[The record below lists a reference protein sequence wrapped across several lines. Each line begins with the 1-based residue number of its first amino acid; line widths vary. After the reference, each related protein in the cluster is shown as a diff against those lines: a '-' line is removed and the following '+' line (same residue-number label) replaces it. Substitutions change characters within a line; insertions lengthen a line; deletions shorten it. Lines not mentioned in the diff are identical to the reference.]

1 MRIGAAIYQ
10 HTDGR
15 WEARYRK
22 GRKPDGTFIYG
33 SVYGKTYEEA
43 EQKRAELLRNL
54 AVQAENCISEEAV
67 LISGI
72 NKGIRDFYAV
82 VPRGRTSFPEPL
94 TDEEVNELV
103 SVIGS
108 CYPGLRLAICLSLYM
123 GIASEELATLTWSDI
138 DCDAGTL
145 LISHVM
151 VDAKHMLGTVV
162 PCDKRMLPI
171 PKIINNFVDL
181 SAAVQKEK
189 DSYILTAR
197 GGRIKALRSEKLL
210 WAKALTA
217 YDYNKKITPEILRAT
232 FIRRSFEKGIN
243 FETVSY
249 FTGLTVPV
257 LRTKYGHLAKA
268 NPSLLDS
275 VYDFAESSAVA
286 TAKQMNLLILGAGG
300 QGQVV
305 RETAEAIG
313 VFEHI
318 AFLDDDTTLP
328 GVLDSLGNCQRYRND
343 YPMAFVT
350 IGNNELRRKLIN
362 HLQMAGF
369 IVPVLKHPTATISPA
384 VEAGAGTI
392 FEAKN
397 IVNPAVKIGKG
408 VILSS
413 ASIVEHGAVI
423 HDYSHVEAGTIIR
436 KGMIIPAGMRVNNLN
451 LNELNSA
458 QNAG

>member
-1 MRIGAAIYQ
+1 MPLSVKLFLSANIGLYPSGDCFILNGEKHLPPFRLMQVLLSTMNEKYQ
-10 HTDGR
+10 IADKLSAMELR
-15 WEARYRK
+15 YAFIRQKLEAGVDMYSLCTYLGQNKR
-22 GRKPDGTFIYG
+22 PDVI
-33 SVYGKTYEEA
+33 V
-43 EQKRAELLRNL
+43 KRF
-54 AVQAENCISEEAV
+54 SEYC
-67 LISGI
+67 
-72 NKGIRDFYAV
+72 R
-82 VPRGRTSFPEPL
+82 
-94 TDEEVNELV
+94 
-103 SVIGS
+103 
-108 CYPGLRLAICLSLYM
+108 
-123 GIASEELATLTWSDI
+123 
-138 DCDAGTL
+138 
-145 LISHVM
+145 
-151 VDAKHMLGTVV
+151 
-162 PCDKRMLPI
+162 
-171 PKIINNFVDL
+171 VDL
-181 SAAVQKEK
+181 AAV
-189 DSYILTAR
+189 AF
-197 GGRIKALRSEKLL
+197 SEIEQ
-210 WAKALTA
+210 TE
-217 YDYNKKITPEILRAT
+217 YQ
-232 FIRRSFEKGIN
+232 RRN
-243 FETVSY
+243 A
-249 FTGLTVPV
+249 P
-257 LRTKYGHLAKA
+257 R
-268 NPSLLDS
+268 
-275 VYDFAESSAVA
+275 
-286 TAKQMNLLILGAGG
+286 QMNLLILGAGG

-343 YPMAFVT
+343 YPMAFVA

-392 FEAKN
+392 FEAKT

-413 ASIVEHGAVI
+413 ASIVEHGAII